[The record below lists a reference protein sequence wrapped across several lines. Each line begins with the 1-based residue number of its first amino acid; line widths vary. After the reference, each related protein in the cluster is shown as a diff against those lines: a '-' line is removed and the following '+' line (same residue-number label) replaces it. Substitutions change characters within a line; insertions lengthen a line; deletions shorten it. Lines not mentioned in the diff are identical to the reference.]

1 MNTLTPSSIVL
12 LLPLLSA
19 LVILLFQ
26 KQLKDAATLI
36 SIGSSAI
43 CLLVSI
49 VLLGAAAGVHSLFP
63 FIHISDQISFD
74 INALIDGQSRGM
86 LFVVTFVGLLVHIY
100 AQQ

>member
-43 CLLVSI
+43 CLIVSI
-49 VLLGAAAGVHSLFP
+49 VLLGAVDGVHSLFP

-86 LFVVTFVGLLVHIY
+86 LFVVLW
-100 AQQ
+100 